1 VENPNVTTPWIRSFL
16 GLSALIA
23 VAVSSPVASAKDE
36 HDSDEFDVQV
46 SKGQVT
52 LVTKGDWHI
61 NREYPWKLT
70 VGDTKLDKTKFT
82 LTEKDATV
90 ANAPAGTGKLKGA
103 VCSHDACHM
112 VEREVT
118 IP

>member
-1 VENPNVTTPWIRSFL
+1 MITPWIRSFL
-16 GLSALIA
+16 GLSALIV

-70 VGDTKLDKTKFT
+70 VGDTKLDKTKFNF
-82 LTEKDATV
+82 TEKTATLSLSG
-90 ANAPAGTGKLKGA
+90 APKGPAKLKGA
-103 VCSHDACHM
+103 VCSGDQCRNF
-112 VEREVT
+112 EKDVT
-118 IP
+118 IQ